1 MDPSS
6 LTDSQ
11 VVLGITLIIA
21 VATACQ
27 LLAPRLRVPA
37 LVLLLPAGFVLGIL
51 VPGANAQEFL
61 GPAFGP
67 IVDLTVAIILFQG
80 GIELGR
86 LGVEKRDRRTAA
98 RLVWIGGPITWG
110 AATLCGAFILG
121 FPTSLALLFGAIVV
135 VSGPT
140 VVGPILSYVKPE
152 ARLRN
157 LLTYEGV
164 FLDPLGA
171 LLAVIL
177 FQGIKAGQEAST
189 TDAVLTFL
197 GGLGVAVV
205 AAGIGALLIRYG
217 VRLAG
222 RSRALGSQ
230 AILGVV
236 VLMVGLANT
245 VTDDA
250 GLLAA
255 LLMGMALVRMSRRFG
270 REEQLASAQP
280 VLATF
285 VTMAVGVLFVA
296 LSALVTPESL
306 LPLLGPAIGT
316 AAILILVVR
325 PGMAF
330 LMTMGSQMS
339 WQERMFVGWMAPRGI
354 VAAATAASIATTLV
368 SLRIPGADDLL
379 PVVFTVITVTVLV
392 YGLTAAPVAK
402 ALGVRAG
409 DP

>member
-1 MDPSS
+1 M
-6 LTDSQ
+6 
-11 VVLGITLIIA
+11 
-21 VATACQ
+21 
-27 LLAPRLRVPA
+27 
-37 LVLLLPAGFVLGIL
+37 
-51 VPGANAQEFL
+51 
-61 GPAFGP
+61 
-67 IVDLTVAIILFQG
+67 
-80 GIELGR
+80 
-86 LGVEKRDRRTAA
+86 
-98 RLVWIGGPITWG
+98 G
-110 AATLCGAFILG
+110 AATLCGMFLLG

-177 FQGIKAGQEAST
+177 FQGIKAGQAAST
-189 TDAVLTFL
+189 TDAILTFL
-197 GGLGVAVV
+197 GGLAVAVV
-205 AAGIGALLIRYG
+205 AAAIGALLIRYG
-217 VRLAG
+217 VRFVG
-222 RSRALGSQ
+222 RGRALGSQ
-230 AILGVV
+230 VILGVV

-270 REEQLASAQP
+270 REAQVASAQP

-285 VTMAVGVLFVA
+285 VTIAVGVLFVA
-296 LSALVTPESL
+296 LSALVTPEPL
-306 LPLLGPAIGT
+306 VPLLGPAIGT

-368 SLRIPGADDLL
+368 SLRIPGAEDLL

-402 ALGVRAG
+402 PLGVRAG
-409 DP
+409 DT